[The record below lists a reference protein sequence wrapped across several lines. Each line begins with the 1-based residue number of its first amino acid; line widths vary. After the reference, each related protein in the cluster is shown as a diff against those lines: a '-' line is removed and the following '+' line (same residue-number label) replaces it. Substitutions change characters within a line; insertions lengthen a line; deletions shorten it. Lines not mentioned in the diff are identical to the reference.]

1 MSALDIRKR
10 LFRKPLGML
19 LWLLFVPLMTGFLTA
34 SSILWYSTSQL
45 AASLNKSH
53 TAIAVRT
60 DPGIVVHPRK
70 RNAEWEVDFRQFTEK
85 DVQTLSAMEGVKAVR
100 SHTLT
105 GGSSP
110 ARRNVPA

>member
-1 MSALDIRKR
+1 
-10 LFRKPLGML
+10 ML
-19 LWLLFVPLMTGFLTA
+19 LWLLFVTLMTGFLTA